1 MADSRPPPS
10 LMLDISAWLLETQHR
25 PAAERGAI
33 LSFKM
38 HFWRIGPLPDD
49 DDALAR
55 IAGMDAKDWKKARK
69 ALEPLFVIQHGEWQ
83 RADWN
88 DELEAA
94 YAAVK
99 KARERSKKGHD
110 ARWRRNASSN
120 ASGNALSNASGSAAS
135 MPASMHKYTE
145 AESAQT
151 KAPKSPSHGEGFAG
165 QPDFESDALQAEAA
179 LRIGG
184 AA

>member
-1 MADSRPPPS
+1 
-10 LMLDISAWLLETQHR
+10 MLDISAWLLETQHR

-69 ALEPLFVIQHGEWQ
+69 ALAPLFVIQHGEWQ

-120 ASGNALSNASGSAAS
+120 ASGNASSNASGNASSNASGSAAS
-135 MPASMHKYTE
+135 MPASMLKYTE

-151 KAPKSPSHGEGFAG
+151 KAPKSPSQGDEFAG